1 VHVRADR
8 EIVDDILKEFRKAG
22 AEVPDT
28 HVDVLIKALREIKHL
43 GPLSGKR
50 KTNKEYAEKVISWID
65 AAGQMFADPPE
76 GFPLNDLFT
85 PPEDSLLADPA
96 IVYQNDERN
105 WLFTALLADMR
116 KKCRW
121 IIEHGVGE
129 HASSGYQQE
138 RAARVSRQLLK
149 KFGIPLHPS
158 SPTSTYRRVASLF
171 FETVTGTYDAD
182 LKRACVAMAKVET
195 GTNPALIFTCRRG

>member
-1 VHVRADR
+1 MIMGSDVRPDR

-22 AEVPDT
+22 AEVPDKQ
-28 HVDVLIKALREIKHL
+28 VDVLIKALREIKHL
-43 GPLSGKR
+43 GPSSGNR
-50 KTNKEYAEKVISWID
+50 KANTEFAEKVTSWIE

-85 PPEDSLLADPA
+85 PTDDSLLADPA
-96 IVYQNDERN
+96 IVYQNDERCNN

-116 KKCRW
+116 KNCKR
-121 IIEHGVGE
+121 IIEHRVGE
-129 HASSGYQQE
+129 HANSGYQQE

-171 FETVTGTYDAD
+171 FEAMTGIYDAD
-182 LKRACVAMAKVET
+182 LKRACVAMAKVKT
-195 GTNPALIFTCRRG
+195 GTEK